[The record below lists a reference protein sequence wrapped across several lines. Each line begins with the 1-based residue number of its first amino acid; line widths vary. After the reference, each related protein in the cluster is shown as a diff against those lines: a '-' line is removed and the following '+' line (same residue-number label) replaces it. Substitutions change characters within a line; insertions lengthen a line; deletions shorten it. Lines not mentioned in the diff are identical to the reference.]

1 VLANRHLSADAV
13 VAVSVSLQ
21 AVARQES
28 VCRATHR
35 LVNGEPRRKVTP
47 TLSRSPLLGSLPLTI
62 AEIPPER
69 RAIQKL
75 AAFSGFV
82 PTNAL
87 APTIRCGPRGSGFAG
102 APCRLVGTNLAKAG
116 PDYFRI
122 VDPSFSIVRT
132 APRRR
137 DGHKRPHTE
146 RIIARRLPLR

>member
-1 VLANRHLSADAV
+1 VGEIIIIRRHKNRCWQTVTYRRMQSWLSQFPYKPSPDKSQFV
-13 VAVSVSLQ
+13 V
-21 AVARQES
+21 
-28 VCRATHR
+28 R
-35 LVNGEPRRKVTP
+35 LIGWVNGEPRRKVTP

-102 APCRLVGTNLAKAG
+102 ALPTCR
-116 PDYFRI
+116 Y
-122 VDPSFSIVRT
+122 
-132 APRRR
+132 
-137 DGHKRPHTE
+137 
-146 RIIARRLPLR
+146 